1 MWILVIICII
11 SGVQPAPV
19 DTNSLFMIVES
30 DNRTEKLREHK
41 FVEECKE
48 TEEFSK
54 SLCYAMYDVAL
65 SYNSQK
71 LEFNRANITFDNSKF
86 CAALAEVV
94 PDTPDNEESTTAFKD
109 KAKWFKDTLKPEQEC
124 SINCFYKD
132 RSSYEMKLLP
142 VCQFLFKQFSFL
154 HDIQESSEIQKSAE
168 SPAESNRES
177 LNKFVRKLTRIFF
190 VHFSDRNQI
199 E

>member
-1 MWILVIICII
+1 MMWILVVICII
-11 SGVQPAPV
+11 STVQPAPV
-19 DTNSLFMIVES
+19 DPNSLFSIVES
-30 DNRTEKLREHK
+30 DSRTVKLREHK

-65 SYNSQK
+65 SYNSQN
-71 LEFNRANITFDNSKF
+71 LPFSRPNITFDNNKF

-109 KAKWFKDTLKPEQEC
+109 KAEWFKDKLKSEDEC
-124 SINCFYKD
+124 SVNCFYKD
-132 RSSYEMKLLP
+132 RVSYEMQILP

-154 HDIQESSEIQKSAE
+154 HESSGTFIQESSENQKS
-168 SPAESNRES
+168 AESNRES
-177 LNKFVRKLTRIFF
+177 
-190 VHFSDRNQI
+190 
-199 E
+199 

>member
-1 MWILVIICII
+1 MMWILVIICII
-11 SGVQPAPV
+11 SSVQPAPV

-30 DNRTEKLREHK
+30 DNRTAKLREHK

-48 TEEFSK
+48 TEDFSK

-65 SYNSQK
+65 SYDSQK
-71 LEFNRANITFDNSKF
+71 LEFNRADIAYDNSKF

-109 KAKWFKDTLKPEQEC
+109 QAKWFKDTLKSDEEC

-132 RSSYEMKLLP
+132 RLSYEMKLLP

-154 HDIQESSEIQKSAE
+154 HDIQESSENQKS
-168 SPAESNRES
+168 AESNRES
-177 LNKFVRKLTRIFF
+177 LNKFVRKITSNIFCTF
-190 VHFSDRNQI
+190 
-199 E
+199 